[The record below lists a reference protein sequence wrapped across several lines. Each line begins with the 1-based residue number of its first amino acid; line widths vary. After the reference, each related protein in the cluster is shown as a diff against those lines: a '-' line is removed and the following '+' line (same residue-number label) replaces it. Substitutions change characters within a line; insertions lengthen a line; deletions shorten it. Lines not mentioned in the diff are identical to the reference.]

1 MDEQPYRRGR
11 GPGKR
16 PAMAHITIRIPQRVV
31 DYYDRDLIKMRNA
44 WVEHIDKLSQSI
56 EVIDTV

>member
-1 MDEQPYRRGR
+1 MSEQPYRRGR

-16 PAMAHITIRIPQRVV
+16 PAMAHITIRIPQRVL
-31 DYYDRDLIKMRNA
+31 DYYDNDLRKMRDA
-44 WVEHIDKLSQSI
+44 WVEHTDKLSQSI

>member
-44 WVEHIDKLSQSI
+44 WVEKLSQSI